1 MMKVC
6 TSVLLPDLSRV
17 ETQRRSGEK
26 ILHFLGFSLIPL
38 DCSSALDALM
48 DDGHVYTTLD
58 DSHFQIST

>member
-6 TSVLLPDLSRV
+6 TSVLLLDLSKV
-17 ETQRRSGEK
+17 EMQHRSGGK
-26 ILHFLGFSLIPL
+26 IHHALRFSLIPL
-38 DCSSALDALM
+38 DCSAALDALM

>member
-6 TSVLLPDLSRV
+6 TSVLLPGLSRV
-17 ETQRRSGEK
+17 EMLGRSGENMLRPL
-26 ILHFLGFSLIPL
+26 ILSLI
-38 DCSSALDALM
+38 SSCFSAALDALM